1 MKKLF
6 PYILFT
12 IGFIFF
18 NSCVEDNISPPFTG
32 ELYPAAELLVYF
44 ETQGDFV
51 NTTLAPALIDAQE
64 VFSNL
69 TSYLTIDLRSA
80 SDFSSG
86 HIEGALNVQSDS
98 LYNFMKSIEAGSY
111 PKIILVDKNGQGSAY
126 FTCLLRL
133 AGFNNVYSMKYGMAS
148 WNQFFAGEWL
158 GVLGDAID
166 VESYTNTDFPRNDL
180 TDLPLV
186 SFDDPNS
193 SLPDRVNSRIKKI
206 INEGFRSLKNLPSPG
221 NAYIICY
228 GKMRLFYA
236 RRFIVLEGRGHPS
249 GARLYMDTPDFE
261 FQSGKYLQSLP
272 NDQPICIYGY
282 DGQQSACITAYLRV
296 LGYNATSL
304 LFGANQLFY
313 SRMIDEPDLR
323 EYAFSSLM
331 INNFPY
337 VTGEL
342 K

>member
-6 PYILFT
+6 PFILLT

-18 NSCVEDNISPPFTG
+18 NSCVEDNIAPSFTG
-32 ELYPAAELLVYF
+32 ELNPAAELLVYF
-44 ETQGDFV
+44 ESQGDFV

-69 TSYLTIDLRSA
+69 TSYLIIDLRNA

-86 HIEGALNVQSDS
+86 HIEGAENISSDS
-98 LYNFMKSIEAGSY
+98 LWNYVKSIDSGSY
-111 PKIILVDKNGQGSAY
+111 QKIILIDKNGQSSAY

-133 AGFNNVYSMKYGMAS
+133 AGFNNVYSMNYGMAS
-148 WNQFFAGEWL
+148 WNQFFADEWL
-158 GVLGDAID
+158 GVLGDASDI
-166 VESYTNTDFPRNDL
+166 ESYTNQDFPRNDL

-186 SFDDPNS
+186 SFDNPNA

-206 INEGFRSLKNLPSPG
+206 IEEGFYFSAILPSPEY
-221 NAYIICY
+221 AYLICY
-228 GKMRLFYA
+228 GKMRLYYA
-236 RRFIVLEGRGHPS
+236 RRFIVLEGRGHPP

-261 FQSGKYLQSLP
+261 FKSGRYLQSLP
-272 NDQPICIYGY
+272 NDQPICIYDY
-282 DGQQSACITAYLRV
+282 DGQQSASMTAYLRV
-296 LGYNATSL
+296 LGYDASSL

-337 VTGEL
+337 VTGE
-342 K
+342 

>member
-1 MKKLF
+1 MKNF
-6 PYILFT
+6 YQYILLT

-18 NSCVEDNISPPFTG
+18 NSCVEDNIAPPFTG
-32 ELYPAAELLVYF
+32 ELNPAAEMLVYF
-44 ETQGDFV
+44 ESQGDFV

-69 TSYLTIDLRSA
+69 TGYLIIDLRIA
-80 SDFSSG
+80 SDFTSG
-86 HIEGALNVQSDS
+86 HIEGALNISSDS
-98 LYNFMKSIEAGSY
+98 LYNFMKSKDAGSF
-111 PKIILVDKNGQGSAY
+111 PKIILISRNGQSSAY

-148 WNQFFAGEWL
+148 WNQFFAAEWL
-158 GVLGDAID
+158 GVLGDALD
-166 VESYTNTDFPRNDL
+166 VESYTNQDFPGNDL
-180 TDLPLV
+180 TDLPIV
-186 SFDDPNS
+186 SFDNPNA

-206 INEGFRSLKNLPSPG
+206 IDEGFYYSGNLPSPQ

-228 GKMRLFYA
+228 GKMRLYYA
-236 RRFIVLEGRGHPS
+236 RRFIVLEGRGHPF
-249 GARLYMDTPDFE
+249 GTRLYMDTPDFE

-272 NDQPICIYGY
+272 NNQPICIYGY

-337 VTGEL
+337 VSGN
-342 K
+342 